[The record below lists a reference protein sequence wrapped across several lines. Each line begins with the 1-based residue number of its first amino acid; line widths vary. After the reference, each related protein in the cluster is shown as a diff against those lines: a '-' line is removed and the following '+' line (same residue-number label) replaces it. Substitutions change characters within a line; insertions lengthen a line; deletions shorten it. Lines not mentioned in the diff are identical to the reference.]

1 MSFEVPSNSYV
12 SIIGPSGS
20 GKSTLLHLLGGLE
33 TIDSGEIWI
42 DEQPVHKMKDHQ
54 LADLRLNKVGYVFQ
68 QFQLLTTATALEN
81 VMMPLLTLFSPS
93 TIKTN
98 AEEALKRVR
107 LEHRMHYLPS
117 RLSGGEQ
124 QRVAIARALV
134 TKPSYIFADE
144 PTGNLDSENG
154 RNIME
159 LLEDVHRN
167 DGVTILLVTHDLT
180 LASQAQSMIHILD
193 GQIKEI
199 RTLKEEAK

>member
-98 AEEALKRVR
+98 AEEALKRVG
-107 LEHRMHYLPS
+107 LEHRMHHLPS